1 VAAPKLVVPTRS
13 QYVLIT
19 VCTLLLFVFVRQ
31 LTDVLLTPLFAAVV
45 AALPVLIVL
54 GPGRV
59 QSVVQNQEVLAD
71 KLSLGKVFPE
81 EAEPD
86 ESPATGEEVSVRD
99 SVEGKR

>member
-1 VAAPKLVVPTRS
+1 MSAPKLVVPTRS

-31 LTDVLLTPLFAAVV
+31 LTDVLLTPLFAVVV

-71 KLSLGKVFPE
+71 KLPLEKVFLE
-81 EAEPD
+81 EAEPG